1 MTFISPTKA
10 LQIMSYISFFKR
22 ILLSS
27 LWMFLMFLW
36 TFSFSPL
43 GRSGVINHPYKCSS
57 FSCVLSLQKK
67 STTGLSFS
75 LRSNIKAHIRLQSN
89 LNFWTAG
96 FIILLF
102 RKRAW
107 FYRID
112 SNSLACPDSFG
123 NRGVLRQMR
132 SHLSLWEHS
141 HSLALEICLCATS
154 VFQIL

>member
-1 MTFISPTKA
+1 MYW
-10 LQIMSYISFFKR
+10 SYQCNNIQWLLFHQQLPKR
-22 ILLSS
+22 LCPIFLFLREYCHLF

-43 GRSGVINHPYKCSS
+43 GRSGVINHPYKCTD
-57 FSCVLSLQKK
+57 FSCVPSLPKK
-67 STTGLSFS
+67 TPGLSFS
-75 LRSNIKAHIRLQSN
+75 LRSNIKAHIRLQSH

-112 SNSLACPDSFG
+112 SNSLACPD
-123 NRGVLRQMR
+123 V
-132 SHLSLWEHS
+132 LWEPW
-141 HSLALEICLCATS
+141 CAQTDEES
-154 VFQIL
+154 SEFMRT